1 MTSSDIPIEIT
12 MFQMG
17 MQPINVIHMIQDL
30 NQLNYSE
37 QIAEKYY

>member
-1 MTSSDIPIEIT
+1 MSLDIPIEIT

-17 MQPINVIHMIQDL
+17 MQPINVIHMIQDF